1 MHMKKIS
8 TLLLPAFLLLGS
20 CSDFL
25 EPKSENEFVPESV
38 TSLDELLLYESYY
51 MDAAS
56 LTPFFTLL
64 SDDAAVVPFIGSGD
78 IVTPVHLVSLR
89 ALYTWQ
95 PNAYEILVEDRVTES
110 YYDIYA
116 SCYNR
121 ILGCNAVLDYLP
133 GVIGGE
139 QDKARL
145 EAEACALRGFYY
157 FHLVNCYGM
166 PYNFDKEALGVPLHL
181 HSAISSSSL
190 ARNTV
195 GEVYAQVL
203 EDLQHAE
210 QLFESLPSNVQWKAN
225 MRVSLP
231 FVQLLLSRVYL
242 YMEEWMLASE
252 YANKVLSDK
261 RFRLID
267 RLELPQDEG
276 TYFNFHSYANP
287 EVIWPYGD
295 AAILALFESPYMLV
309 PALSGIAAFVT
320 ASKDLIS
327 VLDRGPIVGDIRVNQ
342 YLIRDL
348 RSANRF
354 AYSKF
359 KVNESNRQ
367 PDLNGFFAR
376 SFRLA
381 EAYLNRAEAEA
392 MLYMKEG
399 GEEHKEEAVRLFHEL
414 RTKRIEHPEYVE
426 EDLDDRTPERL
437 VNSIR
442 TERRREL
449 CFEDHRWFDLRRYGM
464 PEIQHFWYPGSTTAQ
479 VERYTLKEND
489 LHYTLQIPPS
499 AMKYNSLLEQNPKG
513 PVRVD

>member
-1 MHMKKIS
+1 MKKIS
-8 TLLLPAFLLLGS
+8 TLLLPVLLLLGS
-20 CSDFL
+20 CADFL

-51 MDAAS
+51 MNAS
-56 LTPFFTLL
+56 ALTPFFTLL
-64 SDDAAVVPFIGSGD
+64 SDDAAVVPFVGSGD
-78 IVTPVHLVSLR
+78 LLTPVHLVSLR
-89 ALYTWQ
+89 SLFTWQ
-95 PNAYEILVEDRVTES
+95 PDVYEVLDEDRVSES
-110 YYDIYA
+110 YYDIYSA
-116 SCYNR
+116 CYGR

-133 GVIGGE
+133 GVGGDPQE
-139 QDKARL
+139 KTRI

-166 PYNFDKEALGVPLHL
+166 PYNYDKESLGVPLHL
-181 HSAISSSSL
+181 HSAVSSATV

-195 GEVYAQVL
+195 GEVYEQVL
-203 EDLQHAE
+203 EDLKRAE
-210 QLFESLPSNVQWKAN
+210 RLYESLPAGMQWKAN

-242 YMEEWMLASE
+242 YMEEWAQASE
-252 YANKVLSDK
+252 YADKVLGDT

-267 RLELPQDEG
+267 RLELPQGEG

-295 AAILALFESPYMLV
+295 ASYLSFFESPYMLV
-309 PALSGIAAFVT
+309 TALSGNVAFIT
-320 ASKDLIS
+320 ASNDLIT
-327 VLDRGPIVGDIRVNQ
+327 LLNRGPIVGDIRVKQ
-342 YLIRDL
+342 YLIRDR
-348 RSANRF
+348 RSVNYM

-359 KVNESNRQ
+359 KVNESSLM
-367 PDLNGFFAR
+367 PDLNGYFAR
-376 SFRLA
+376 SFRVA

-392 MLYMKEG
+392 MLYAEEG
-399 GEEHKEEAVRLFHEL
+399 GDAHRKEAVRLFDEL
-414 RTKRIEHPEYVE
+414 RAKRIEHPEYVE
-426 EDLDDRTPERL
+426 DDLDDRTPERL

-442 TERRREL
+442 NERRREL

-464 PEIQHFWYPGSTTAQ
+464 PEVRHLWYEGATTAQ
-479 VERYTLKEND
+479 VARYTLRKND
-489 LHYTLQIPPS
+489 PHYALQIPPS

>member
-1 MHMKKIS
+1 MKKIS
-8 TLLLPAFLLLGS
+8 TLLLPVFLLFGS
-20 CSDFL
+20 CADFL
-25 EPKSENEFVPESV
+25 EPKSENEFVPKSV

-51 MDAAS
+51 MNAS
-56 LTPFFTLL
+56 ELTPFFTLL

-78 IVTPVHLVSLR
+78 ILTPVHLVSLR

-95 PNAYEILVEDRVTES
+95 PDVYEVLDEDRVSES
-110 YYDIYA
+110 YYDIYSA
-116 SCYNR
+116 CYGR
-121 ILGCNAVLDYLP
+121 ILGCNSVLDYLP
-133 GVIGGE
+133 GVSGE
-139 QDKARL
+139 AQEKARL
-145 EAEACALRGFYY
+145 EAEAYALRGFYY
-157 FHLVNCYGM
+157 FYLVNCYGM
-166 PYNFDKEALGVPLHL
+166 PYNFDPEAPGVPLHL
-181 HSAISSSSL
+181 HSAISSVSI

-203 EDLQHAE
+203 KDLQRAE
-210 QLFESLPSNVQWKAN
+210 QLFESLPAGVQWRAN

-242 YMEEWMLASE
+242 YMEEWALASE
-252 YANKVLSDK
+252 YADKVLGDT

-267 RLELPQDEG
+267 RLELPQNEG

-295 AAILALFESPYMLV
+295 ASCLALFESPYMLV
-309 PALSGIAAFVT
+309 TALSGNAAFVI
-320 ASKDLIS
+320 ASNDLVD
-327 VLDRGPIVGDIRVNQ
+327 VLDRGPIVGDIRVSQ
-342 YLIRDL
+342 YLVRDIRSDK
-348 RSANRF
+348 RF

-359 KVNESNRQ
+359 KMNEYNHQ
-367 PDLNGFFAR
+367 PDLNGYFAR

-392 MLYMKEG
+392 MLYVKEG
-399 GEEHKEEAVRLFHEL
+399 GDEHKKEAVRLFHEL
-414 RTKRIEHPEYVE
+414 RAKRIEHPEYVE

-464 PEIQHFWYPGSTTAQ
+464 PEIQHLWYPGPTTAQ

-489 LHYTLQIPPS
+489 PHYTLQIPPS